1 MFDSVVCYGTLFDPK
16 KTPAVLRLY
25 GVRFGLEN
33 ADIYPEDLS
42 KHFLEHH
49 IIEHLAPLSRR
60 EFFERGLALIGDKYP
75 PIATRR

>member
-42 KHFLEHH
+42 KHFLERH
-49 IIEHLAPLSRR
+49 IIEHLAPFKSARVFR
-60 EFFERGLALIGDKYP
+60 TGLALIGDKYP